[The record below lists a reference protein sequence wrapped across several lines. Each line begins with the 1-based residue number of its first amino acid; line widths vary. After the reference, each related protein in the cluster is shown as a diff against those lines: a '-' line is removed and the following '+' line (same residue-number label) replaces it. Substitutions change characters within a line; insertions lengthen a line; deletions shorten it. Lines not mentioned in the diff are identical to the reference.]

1 MEKYYR
7 LSKKERNG
15 TRVFGDYINERAHDK
30 RLLGKDS
37 TADLYQAARLS
48 FFGIS
53 AERKNVGYRI

>member
-37 TADLYQAARLS
+37 TADLYRQPVII
-48 FFGIS
+48 FGIS

>member
-30 RLLGKDS
+30 RLLGKDYRS
-37 TADLYQAARLS
+37 RQSLCPYYAILITYKQKVVYYQ
-48 FFGIS
+48 
-53 AERKNVGYRI
+53 